1 MQKPILVVLAAGMGS
16 RYGGMKQLDPVG
28 PAGQLIIDYSIYD
41 ARRAGFEKVIFIIR
55 KEKRS
60 RLPRRHR
67 GPAVPPDGGGL
78 RFPGPGGPA
87 RPLYRP
93 GRADQALWHRQAVL
107 SARSLIEGPFAV
119 INSDDYYGPQAFQA
133 VYDHLSTH
141 TDGARYQYCMVGY
154 QLQNT
159 VTENGS
165 VSRGMC
171 QVGPDGMLQSVTERT
186 RIVQRDGLIQYA
198 DGDSWV
204 TLPGS
209 TTVSMGLWGLGAS
222 FLAEAEARFS
232 RFLAEELPQNPLKCE
247 YFLPSVISQL
257 IARTRPSSRYCTAP
271 TSGTAS
277 PTGKISPE
285 WWPPWPPSPGRAST
299 PPNSDPKPKGLVA
312 KRAKKDRQ

>member
-1 MQKPILVVLAAGMGS
+1 MMQKPVLVVLAAGMGS

-55 KEKRS
+55 KENEADFRAAIGD
-60 RLPRRHR
+60 RLSHLMEV
-67 GPAVPPDGGGL
+67 GYA
-78 RFPGPGGPA
+78 F
-87 RPLYRP
+87 
-93 GRADQALWHRQAVL
+93 QALEDLPAPYTVPAGRTKPFGTGQAVL

-165 VSRGMC
+165 VSRGVC

-257 IARTRPSSRYCTAP
+257 IAEDKAQLKVLHSADKWYGVTYREDKPGVVAALAALTRQ
-271 TSGTAS
+271 
-277 PTGKISPE
+277 
-285 WWPPWPPSPGRAST
+285 
-299 PPNSDPKPKGLVA
+299 GLYPA
-312 KRAKKDRQ
+312 QF